1 MTSILCGCSRVGNS
15 QAVVFETGYQEEND
29 STVSTDFTKMVQ
41 QTGDSKQEVSDV
53 ADSDIGFATVHIC
66 GAVKNPGVYTLPEGT
81 RYEQALEAAGGVT
94 SAGAKDYLNLADIVS
109 DGEKIYVPFLK
120 DVEDQYGIAAESER
134 KQESGET
141 DTSSS
146 LININT
152 ATAAQLQQLKGIGQV
167 RAEAIV
173 EYREA
178 NGAFQTIE
186 DIMNVPGIKDG
197 AFQKIKDDI
206 TVG

>member
-1 MTSILCGCSRVGNS
+1 
-15 QAVVFETGYQEEND
+15 
-29 STVSTDFTKMVQ
+29 
-41 QTGDSKQEVSDV
+41 
-53 ADSDIGFATVHIC
+53 
-66 GAVKNPGVYTLPEGT
+66 LPEGT

-94 SAGAKDYLNLADIVS
+94 SDGAKDYLNLADIIS
-109 DGEKIYVPFLK
+109 DGAKIYVPFLK
-120 DVEDQYGIAAESER
+120 DVEDQYGMSAEAQR
-134 KQESGET
+134 KQESGEIT
-141 DTSSS
+141 TTSL

-186 DIMNVPGIKDG
+186 DIMKVPGIKEG
-197 AFQKIKDDI
+197 AFQKIKDEI